1 LPLGG
6 GGQPAPPRP
15 APDIVES
22 GFLTNYD
29 LLTPSPGN
37 RAQLVYHRPKTD
49 ISRYETI
56 RFNRVHLWRTRG
68 DGFGDIN
75 NDELQRLADDLYFAV
90 RSQLESNYE
99 LVDAPQEATME
110 IHLAL
115 IDISEANVALEIF
128 ATEPPRG
135 ETPVERTELGSA
147 SRAFV
152 ESALIELEI
161 NDASSQEVL
170 LATVDRNIGRPAS
183 NGSLTSTADV
193 NEAFNIWAERI
204 AKRLRER
211 RSGKRRR

>member
-1 LPLGG
+1 LALLTGCAAS
-6 GGQPAPPRP
+6 APPRP

-49 ISRYETI
+49 ISQYKTI
-56 RFNRVHLWRTRG
+56 WFNRVHLWRTRG

-90 RSQLESNYE
+90 RSQL
-99 LVDAPQEATME
+99 A
-110 IHLAL
+110 
-115 IDISEANVALEIF
+115 
-128 ATEPPRG
+128 
-135 ETPVERTELGSA
+135 VERTELGSA